1 MSDAAGLRAAAA
13 AWLEADP
20 DPRTR
25 AELVD
30 LLAAAETG
38 PAAGKDPAAETDPA
52 AEKELRRRF
61 DGRLRFGTA
70 GLRAPLGAGPAR
82 MNRVVVR
89 CATAA
94 VMATL
99 PPGARVVVAHD
110 ARRNSDVFAADAA
123 ALVAA
128 AGGEALLL
136 GEAPTPVAAHAV
148 VDRGAHAGIVITASH
163 NPPGDN
169 GYKLY
174 GADGVQIVPPVDA
187 EVEAHMAAAPLPPR
201 QPPPPSGAGV
211 VRRVGSEA
219 TERYLAAITR
229 RLQQMP
235 PGAPSASSRRPGPPL
250 RRSGPPLRHS
260 GEEPVPDPIR
270 GRNPLSGDPT
280 CVDEPSA
287 AAGAPP
293 RVVYT
298 PLHGVGAPVLLALFD
313 RLGLPAPLVVAS
325 QAAPDGDFP
334 TVAFP
339 NPEEPGALDAAYA
352 LATEQGADL
361 VIANDPDA
369 DRLAVAEPA
378 ATADQGSDHPAWRR
392 LTGDELGV
400 LLADCLLRRR
410 AATGDAE
417 PVLLAASVVSS
428 QMLRAMAADA
438 GAAYAETLTGFKW
451 IARAAQGRA
460 ERLLFGYEE
469 ALGYAACDEVRDKD
483 GISAAALAVQLATAL
498 RAEGSSLAERLD
510 DLARHHGVYATGQLT
525 VRFPAAEAAAG
536 PAAATDRLRADLPAE
551 IAGEPV
557 TSVTDYLAAPARG
570 PAAESGVAGDWIPA
584 SAGMTERR
592 AGMTESGPPHATQP
606 LPATDMLVFGLGGDD
621 RVIVRPSGT
630 EPKLK
635 VYVETTE
642 DVRGGD
648 LGAARRRAQD
658 RLGRISEAMR
668 TLVAG

>member
-20 DPRTR
+20 DPQTR
-25 AELVD
+25 AELAD
-30 LLAAAETG
+30 LLAG
-38 PAAGKDPAAETDPA
+38 AETDAAPA
-52 AEKELRRRF
+52 RELRRRF
-61 DGRLRFGTA
+61 EGRLQFGTA

-148 VDRGAHAGIVITASH
+148 VDRAAHAGIVITASH

-174 GADGVQIVPPVDA
+174 GGDGVQIVPPVDA
-187 EVEAHMAAAPLPPR
+187 EVEAHMAAALLPPR
-201 QPPPPSGAGV
+201 QLPPPSGAGV
-211 VRRVGSEA
+211 VRHVGSEA

-229 RLQQMP
+229 RLQQPP
-235 PGAPSASSRRPGPPL
+235 PGEMSNAPQSAEAPPGNSD
-250 RRSGPPLRHS
+250 RRSGHVDRHS
-260 GEEPVPDPIR
+260 GG
-270 GRNPLSGDPT
+270 GRNPPPSGPT
-280 CVDEPSA
+280 YVDEPSPGA
-287 AAGAPP
+287 AAPL

-298 PLHGVGAPVLLALFD
+298 PLHGVGAPVLAALFE
-313 RLGLPAPLVVAS
+313 RLGLPAPMVVAS
-325 QAAPDGDFP
+325 QAVPDGNFP

-352 LATEQGADL
+352 LATEQCADL

-369 DRLAVAEPA
+369 DRLAVAEPV
-378 ATADQGSDHPAWRR
+378 TTSADGSNHPAWRR

-410 AATGDAE
+410 AATAAGEDE

-438 GAAYAETLTGFKW
+438 GVAYAETLTGFKW

-483 GISAAALAVQLATAL
+483 GISAAALAVQLAAAL
-498 RAEGSSLAERLD
+498 RAGGSSLAERLD
-510 DLARHHGVYATGQLT
+510 ALARHHGVYATGQLT
-525 VRFPAAEAAAG
+525 VRFPAGEAAAG
-536 PAAATDRLRADLPAE
+536 PAAATERLRAHLPAA
-551 IAGEPV
+551 IAGQPV
-557 TSVTDYLAAPARG
+557 TSVTDYLVAPARG
-570 PAAESGVAGDWIPA
+570 PPAESGVAGESIPA
-584 SAGMTERR
+584 SAGMTV
-592 AGMTESGPPHATQP
+592 GGTLHAPQP

-635 VYVETTE
+635 IYIETTE
-642 DVRGGD
+642 EVRGGD

-668 TLVAG
+668 PLVAI